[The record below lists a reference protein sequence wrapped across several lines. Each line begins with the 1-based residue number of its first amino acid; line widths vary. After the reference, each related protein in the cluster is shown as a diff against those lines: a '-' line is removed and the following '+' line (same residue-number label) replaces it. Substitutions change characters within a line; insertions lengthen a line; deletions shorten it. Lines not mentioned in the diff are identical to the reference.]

1 MEPANLRFGGGAT
14 ETMLHP
20 LVALWMLVAIVLIF
34 TLPRNK
40 VIVPLLF
47 SFFTIPIAQVIV
59 LGGIHFTVLRI
70 LIIAGLIRRVAS
82 AGSSSEGKYPGGFN
96 ALDKVVVLWAISTF
110 VVFSLQWMGLQAVI
124 KALGEFLDNLGGYLV
139 LRFFISDLD
148 TVKRTIKVLAVIC
161 FVQGAFMLNEQIMH
175 QNLFG
180 YLGGW
185 SVGVTYRDAHIR
197 SQGVL
202 GNINA
207 GVFGG
212 VLIPTFLWLW
222 TQAKTRVTTFL
233 GIAGAVTMVYTS
245 DASTSILALGGSIL
259 ALCFWPLRKSMRLV
273 RWGLV
278 LMLTGLHMVMKAP
291 VWALIARIDL
301 TGASSGQH
309 RSYLIDNCVRHFSE
323 WWLLGTKHYNEWGWF
338 MFDLCN
344 QFVAVAVTGGLVTL
358 VLFIMI
364 YSRSFGAIGT
374 ARKLVNGDRKQEW
387 LLWCIGC
394 TLFAHVVASFGIGYM
409 DLLDMALFS
418 ILVIVSV
425 VAFQAQEV
433 TVKDVQTSEKPQIAA
448 RGYSPLGEAR

>member
-1 MEPANLRFGGGAT
+1 MEPANLRFGGGAS
-14 ETMLHP
+14 ETILNP
-20 LVALWMLVAIVLIF
+20 VVALWMVVVIVLIF

-47 SFFTIPIAQVIV
+47 TFFTVPIAQVIV
-59 LGGIHFTVLRI
+59 LGGIHFTVLRM
-70 LIIAGLIRRVAS
+70 LIIAGLIRRATS
-82 AGSSSEGKYPGGFN
+82 PGSSSEGKYPGGFN
-96 ALDKVVVLWAISTF
+96 TLDKVVVLWTISTLVIF
-110 VVFSLQWMGLQAVI
+110 CLQWMELQAVI
-124 KALGEFLDNLGGYLV
+124 KALGEFLDDLGGYLV
-139 LRFFISDLD
+139 VRFFIPDFD
-148 TVKRTIKVLAVIC
+148 TVKRTVKVLAVIC
-161 FVQGAFMLNEQIMH
+161 FVQAAFMLNEQVTH
-175 QNLFG
+175 RNLFG
-180 YLGGW
+180 YIGGW
-185 SVGVTYRDAHIR
+185 SVAVTYREGHIR

-207 GVFGG
+207 GVFGA
-212 VLIPTFLWLW
+212 VLIPMFLWLW
-222 TQAKTRVTTFL
+222 TQAKSRVTAFL

-259 ALCFWPLRKSMRLV
+259 GLIFWPLRRNMRAV
-273 RWGLV
+273 RWAL
-278 LMLTGLHMVMKAP
+278 LLALTGLHLVMKAP

-301 TGASSGQH
+301 TGGSSGQH

-387 LLWCIGC
+387 LLWCLGC

-409 DLLDMALFS
+409 AVLDMALFP
-418 ILVIVSV
+418 ILVFVSV
-425 VAFQAQEV
+425 VAIAAQKA
-433 TVKDVQTSEKPQIAA
+433 TVPVAQPSEKPQLAA
-448 RGYSPLGEAR
+448 RGYLPLREAR